1 MDVGYKAL
9 VHLLQELVR
18 RPRRGETPPHR
29 SGEQRWGLPLL
40 CIVRSDDREQVLGEI
55 GRYLRGARPTPI
67 PHALHEFPDT
77 EVPQAPESPQDP
89 VTYADLAQVAT
100 ALTDVAEQLLAG
112 WHKKYGRMA
121 FRRFELVRWLMNQ
134 RLGGEQ
140 LSHDAELTRLI
151 RQLEAS
157 RRRRAAPP
165 ESVREVFPW
174 WARIT
179 MWLVPPLWFGL
190 RLRAG
195 AHYRWFL
202 RQSFLAPHDPGT
214 FLGFAQRIT
223 GWLGEEKGRKTRGE
237 SAEELLGLLV
247 NAFLEDLR
255 RAYRR
260 KWRPRGARRTAY
272 PVVLLD
278 RITRRN
284 GGYRLLE
291 TVNRVRNETGLF
303 DPVLFISTSRKV
315 PPDAYA
321 PGSTPTELP
330 DMAACE
336 DAYNSWQ
343 DAFLEASRAR
353 EHAAWYLPIRRAPAS
368 GDRPRLDTLELS
380 RAPWWSRAAVVP
392 AAVVLVLALAAAGIV
407 WLDRMRDREEQ
418 AWQDR
423 HCGLTRSAASADYLL
438 TVDGE
443 CIGVSAEPVPVFE
456 APAELRQVQNVI
468 TRQNAAAERLRR
480 KSPGR
485 QFVSVAYVSEI
496 SASAG
501 IQPAEVERLQG
512 IAARQR
518 RQLDGNIADPLVR
531 IVFVN
536 AGREMRHGPK
546 AAAML
551 AKLAAADRTIVGV
564 VGLAVSSRATAETIK
579 AIGRVGLPM
588 VASSLTADG
597 IERESPLYYQIAPQ
611 NRREAQVAVRYAR
624 DRLGVSGPVTVVTST
639 DEDDLYAT
647 TLAADVREEFTR
659 AGFVVRQRVYTPSP
673 GLATQDAEEPRV
685 VGQKL
690 CGVDGLVFY
699 TGRPADFE
707 QLLDGVNGTCKSAP
721 PRILAGDDV
730 SRYVANKE
738 QRERFPHI
746 PFDYFALAPGGQNC
760 FSGGELSNTLR
771 VLFPSRCARTR
782 DSFLADDGSTAYDAL
797 TVVVAAVNRLRGT
810 VVSPGAVWHMIS
822 GLTGSTRIDGTSGVI
837 DFGRDGAQVPL
848 DKFVAVMRVDGLG
861 APTVQGTCGD
871 IRGTAPAAWCP

>member
-1 MDVGYKAL
+1 VYEGFNKF
-9 VHLLQELVR
+9 VHLLQGLVK
-18 RPRRGETPPHR
+18 RPRRGEAPQR
-29 SGEQRWGLPLL
+29 KGGVEQRWGLPLL
-40 CIVRSDDREQVLGEI
+40 CIVRSDDSDDVLGEI
-55 GRYLRGARPTPI
+55 ETYLRNARPAAI
-67 PHALHEFPDT
+67 PHARREFPDT
-77 EVPQAPESPQDP
+77 TDEP
-89 VTYADLAQVAT
+89 VAYADLKGVAT
-100 ALTDVAEQLLAG
+100 ALNAIARQLLAG
-112 WHKKYGRMA
+112 WHKKYGRME
-121 FRRFELVRWLMNQ
+121 FRRFELVHWLMNQ
-134 RLGGEQ
+134 RLGDKQ

-151 RQLEAS
+151 RRFEAT
-157 RRRRAAPP
+157 RRRRTTPP

-174 WARIT
+174 WVRLA

-190 RLRAG
+190 RLRVG
-195 AHYRWFL
+195 AQYRWFL
-202 RQSFLAPHDPGT
+202 QQSFLAPHDPGT

-223 GWLGEEKGRKTRGE
+223 GWLGDQSGNKTRGE
-237 SAEELLGLLV
+237 SEEELLGLLV
-247 NAFLEDLR
+247 NAFLEDFR

-260 KWRPRGARRTAY
+260 RLRPRGARRTAY

-303 DPVLFISTSRKV
+303 DPLLFISTSRKV
-315 PPDAYA
+315 PPDAYP
-321 PGSTPTELP
+321 PGSAPTDLR
-330 DMAACE
+330 DMSTCRE
-336 DAYNSWQ
+336 AYDHWREQ
-343 DAFLEASRAR
+343 FLGASRAR
-353 EHAAWYLPIRRAPAS
+353 EHAAWYLPIRSVPDAGS
-368 GDRPRLDTLELS
+368 LGRPPLDTLKLS
-380 RAPWWSRAAVVP
+380 PPPWWSRAAVVP
-392 AAVVLVLALAAAGIV
+392 AAVVLVIALVVSGIL
-407 WLDRMRDREEQ
+407 WLDGMREREEQ
-418 AWQDR
+418 AWQDG
-423 HCGLTRSAASADYLL
+423 HCGLTRSAAFADYL
-438 TVDGE
+438 VSIGGE

-456 APAELRQVQNVI
+456 APAELREVQNVI
-468 TRQNAAAERLRR
+468 TAQNAAAERLRD

-485 QFVSVAYVSEI
+485 QFVSVAYLSEI
-496 SASAG
+496 SASSG

-536 AGREMRHGPK
+536 AGREMRHGRE

-564 VGLAVSSRATAETIK
+564 VGLAVSSRATVDTIK

-597 IERESPLYYQIAPQ
+597 IEQESPLYYQIAPQ
-611 NRREAQVAVRYAR
+611 NRREAQVAARYVR
-624 DRLGVSGPVTVVTST
+624 DRLRVTGPVTVVTSS
-639 DEDDLYAT
+639 DEDDLYAS
-647 TLAADVREEFTR
+647 TLARDAREEFTR

-673 GLATQDAEEPRV
+673 GAARQDAPEPRV

-738 QRERFPHI
+738 QRERFPQI

-760 FSGGELSNTLR
+760 FTGGELSNTLQA
-771 VLFPSRCARTR
+771 LFPERCERTR

-810 VVSPGAVWHMIS
+810 VVSPGAVWHMVS
-822 GLTGSTRIDGTSGVI
+822 GLSGSTRIDGTSGVI
-837 DFGRDGAQVPL
+837 DFGRDGSQVPL

-871 IRGTAPAAWCP
+871 IREAVPAGWCP